1 VRVKILG
8 SAAGGGF
15 PQWNCGC
22 ANCSRQRQGVL
33 NAVPRSQIQV
43 AITADDRHWF
53 LLNAS
58 PDLRT
63 QIEATPELHPR
74 SLRDTPIEG
83 VVLTTGDLDQVLGL
97 LLMRELQPIRIYATE
112 AVRAIVQRENAFFN
126 MLTQHEGQSRWM
138 PIEATRSFTL
148 EANGCAPLVC
158 RPVSLGSGYPAWVP
172 PPLAQELPREQA
184 VLGLV
189 IHRGPQQKNGDAR
202 RSGGPTVADAGGYGP
217 TDGPPVADAGPAADA
232 GRLGYFPACGKITPE
247 MISLLE
253 GCDVVLFDGT
263 FWDDNELKRAQE
275 GARTARQMGHVP
287 LGGGDGSL
295 AMLASLRRP
304 RKILIHINNTNLDRD
319 SAEHRQVMESGWEIA
334 EDGWDIQL

>member
-1 VRVKILG
+1 MRVKILG

-22 ANCSRQRQGVL
+22 SNCSRQRRGVL
-33 NAVPRSQIQV
+33 NAVSRSQIQV
-43 AITADDRHWF
+43 AITTDDQHWF

-97 LLMRELQPIRIYATE
+97 LLMRELQPIRIHATD
-112 AVRAIVQRENAFFN
+112 AVRSIVQRENAFFN
-126 MLTQHEGQSRWM
+126 MLSQNDGQSRWM
-138 PIEATRSFTL
+138 RIDATRSFTL
-148 EANGCAPLVC
+148 EANGAAPLLC
-158 RPVSLGSGYPAWVP
+158 RPVSLGSGFPAYVP
-172 PPLAQELPREQA
+172 PPLAQELPRSEA

-189 IHRGPQQKNGDAR
+189 IQQTGSK
-202 RSGGPTVADAGGYGP
+202 
-217 TDGPPVADAGPAADA
+217 

-247 MISLLE
+247 LISLLE
-253 GCDVVLFDGT
+253 ECDLVLFDGT
-263 FWDDNELKRAQE
+263 FWDDDELARAQP
-275 GARTARQMGHVP
+275 GARSARQMGHVP
-287 LGGGDGSL
+287 LGGSDGTL
-295 AMLASLRRP
+295 ATLASLRRP
-304 RKILIHINNTNLDRD
+304 RKILIHINNTNPILDRD
-319 SAEHRQVMESGWEIA
+319 SAEHRQVTESGWEIA

>member
-1 VRVKILG
+1 L
-8 SAAGGGF
+8 
-15 PQWNCGC
+15 
-22 ANCSRQRQGVL
+22 L

-43 AITADDRHWF
+43 AITTDSQHWF

-97 LLMRELQPIRIYATE
+97 LLMRELQPIRIHATD
-112 AVRAIVQRENAFFN
+112 AVRTIVQRENAFFN
-126 MLTQHEGQSRWM
+126 MLDQYDGQSRWKRIDAAERFALQTNGS
-138 PIEATRSFTL
+138 PAL
-148 EANGCAPLVC
+148 ECL
-158 RPVSLGSGYPAWVP
+158 PVPLGSGFPAWAPTAV
-172 PPLAQELPREQA
+172 AQGLPRAEA

-189 IHRGPQQKNGDAR
+189 IQQTGSK
-202 RSGGPTVADAGGYGP
+202 
-217 TDGPPVADAGPAADA
+217 

-253 GCDVVLFDGT
+253 ECDVVLFDGT
-263 FWDDNELKRAQE
+263 FWDDDELKRAE
-275 GARTARQMGHVP
+275 PSARTARQMGHVP
-287 LGGGDGSL
+287 LGGDDGTL
-295 AMLASLRRP
+295 AMLAGLRRP
-304 RKILIHINNTNLDRD
+304 RKILLHINNTNPILDRD
-319 SAEHRQVMESGWEIA
+319 SDQHRQVVESGWEVA

>member
-1 VRVKILG
+1 L
-8 SAAGGGF
+8 
-15 PQWNCGC
+15 
-22 ANCSRQRQGVL
+22 L

-43 AITADDRHWF
+43 AITSDDRHWF

-97 LLMRELQPIRIYATE
+97 LLMRELQPVRIHATD

-126 MLTQHEGQSRWM
+126 MLSQHEEQSRWIRIY
-138 PIEATRSFTL
+138 PNRSFTL
-148 EANGCAPLVC
+148 KANGSPPMECH
-158 RPVSLGSGYPAWVP
+158 PVSLGSGFPAWVP
-172 PPLAQELPREQA
+172 PPLAQELPRAEA

-189 IHRGPQQKNGDAR
+189 IHQNGVQQ
-202 RSGGPTVADAGGYGP
+202 AGSEH
-217 TDGPPVADAGPAADA
+217 
-232 GRLGYFPACGKITPE
+232 RLGYFPACGKITPE
-247 MISLLE
+247 FIALLE

-263 FWDDNELKRAQE
+263 FWDDDELKRANPS
-275 GARTARQMGHVP
+275 ARTARQMGHIP
-287 LGGGDGSL
+287 LSGDDGTL
-295 AMLASLRRP
+295 AMLAGLRRP
-304 RKILIHINNTNLDRD
+304 RKILLHINNTNPILDRD
-319 SAEHRQVMESGWEIA
+319 SGEHRQVLESGWEIA

>member
-22 ANCSRQRQGVL
+22 SNCSRLRLGKL

-43 AITADDRHWF
+43 ALTSDNQHWF

-74 SLRDTPIEG
+74 ALRDTPIAG

-97 LLMRELQPIRIYATE
+97 LLMRELQPIRIHATD

-126 MLTQHEGQSRWM
+126 MLAQHEAQSRWHR
-138 PIEATRSFTL
+138 IDASGDFTL
-148 EANGCAPLVC
+148 AANGSPALHC
-158 RPVSLGSGYPAWVP
+158 RPVPLGSGYPAWAP
-172 PPLAQELPREQA
+172 PALASQLPREEA

-189 IHRGPQQKNGDAR
+189 IQQEG
-202 RSGGPTVADAGGYGP
+202 SGR
-217 TDGPPVADAGPAADA
+217 
-232 GRLGYFPACGKITPE
+232 RLGYFPSCGKVSPDMLE
-247 MISLLE
+247 LLE
-253 GCDVVLFDGT
+253 SCDVLLFDGT
-263 FWDDNELKRAQE
+263 FWSDDELIRIQGSESNPQTAQE
-275 GARTARQMGHVP
+275 MGHVP
-287 LGGGDGSL
+287 VSSEEGSL
-295 AMLASLRRP
+295 VQLAGLRCP
-304 RKILIHINNTNLDRD
+304 RKIYVHINNTNPMLNE
-319 SAEHRQVMESGWEIA
+319 AGPEYRQVREAGWEIA
-334 EDGWDIQL
+334 EDGWEFDL